1 MICVLQ
7 HILMRIFFAKVLT
20 SLAAVW
26 VQENVQIAHLSSLTN
41 TQISRRIHGIHAMGR
56 LHSPS
61 HKLSESV
68 IKFCFCT

>member
-7 HILMRIFFAKVLT
+7 HRYIDENLFCKGT